1 MTNMNQ
7 DQIKQFESLAKP
19 LMEWLKEHGASGTV
33 VMTSENC
40 QFLKSE
46 ITIERQFNFYDDPDN
61 YVDELVLKNVSTE
74 KESSTETVPFRGCG
88 DCAKGDCKIRGEM
101 QDECNEQNGFP
112 LFEEF
117 PF

>member
-1 MTNMNQ
+1 MLSKEQTTE
-7 DQIKQFESLAKP
+7 FETLAKP

-61 YVDELVLKNVSTE
+61 YVEELILKNVSTE
-74 KESSTETVPFRGCG
+74 KEFPTNTFRGCSY
-88 DCAKGDCKIRGEM
+88 CAKGDCKIRGEM
-101 QDECNEQNGFP
+101 QDECNKQNGFP

>member
-61 YVDELVLKNVSTE
+61 YVDELVLKNVFIE
-74 KESSTETVPFRGCG
+74 KQNPVN
-88 DCAKGDCKIRGEM
+88 IRACDNCFLGV
-101 QDECNEQNGFP
+101 DKLCSKNDICDKKNN
-112 LFEEF
+112 F
-117 PF
+117 PFFKPLPF